1 MFQSKK
7 KKYCIVILLYNSLW
21 EWKHSAK
28 LLRVMFHCL
37 PKPFNKPSSALHII
51 KLQAIN
57 KATAARSAL
66 EKIISSY
73 ANIIYCLN
81 FLSIL
86 IDLPF
91 NLNFVRARFEFDI
104 WRLNVSVLSQI
115 LEFFIITFPVVL
127 CTKAN
132 KCATKWQRARW
143 ESLLLF

>member
-1 MFQSKK
+1 
-7 KKYCIVILLYNSLW
+7 
-21 EWKHSAK
+21 
-28 LLRVMFHCL
+28 MFHGL
-37 PKPFNKPSSALHII
+37 SKPFNKPSSALHIV

-73 ANIIYCLN
+73 ANILYCLN

-104 WRLNVSVLSQI
+104 
-115 LEFFIITFPVVL
+115 
-127 CTKAN
+127 
-132 KCATKWQRARW
+132 
-143 ESLLLF
+143 